1 MAAQNMHS
9 QDSTTKEAARQS
21 LYELLIYDN
30 KKLVSSTEG
39 PHIIMRRALKG
50 STADIVFDQLNQSE
64 EPIENQDEDRQE
76 EIRKETE
83 DLDVV
88 AKDAEQKERD
98 APHSTMEENEQPL
111 PDGSGAPQEGD
122 DYTEMVSAD
131 TISSY
136 LASLSNHVQSDVLRV
151 VDAITDLGEVET
163 IEKGEVKKEEPSR
176 ETEQEVKG
184 EGKGK
189 RALKIADIFDS
200 LKKARKKAQQKNYS
214 YTKKVEYEDH

>member
-1 MAAQNMHS
+1 MAAQNMHP
-9 QDSTTKEAARQS
+9 QDSITKEDAPQS

-30 KKLVSSTEG
+30 KKLVSKTEG

-64 EPIENQDEDRQE
+64 ELSENQEEDSLE
-76 EIRKETE
+76 EIRQEPESLEAGVE
-83 DLDVV
+83 DVGHIEIKTPEPSIEEDEEPARDVS
-88 AKDAEQKERD
+88 E
-98 APHSTMEENEQPL
+98 S
-111 PDGSGAPQEGD
+111 PQEGG

-136 LASLSNHVQSDVLRV
+136 LASLSNHGQSDVLRV
-151 VDAITDLGEVET
+151 VDAITDLEEAVSTEKSEP
-163 IEKGEVKKEEPSR
+163 IEEEPSNN
-176 ETEQEVKG
+176 EQQEIKG

-189 RALKIADIFDS
+189 KVLKISDIFDS